1 MVSRFFRL
9 DIVSNQVSTTNDFT
23 KKEEGIDFS
32 ENNTPFCGIRES
44 QVLEV
49 FDLQSILKGLLGFSK
64 LCSGREGHA
73 FFFVYLFGNFNSN
86 LCVVNN
92 RLLKGFYKISLCI
105 IMYKKTI
112 TNELIKINLSTAN
125 KFGSHYIMLREKV
138 KKFFFQRK
146 GVHCKKK
153 NLCGGPNWLYFPFF
167 FLMNDATDTT
177 KSILLQSTL

>member
-1 MVSRFFRL
+1 
-9 DIVSNQVSTTNDFT
+9 
-23 KKEEGIDFS
+23 
-32 ENNTPFCGIRES
+32 
-44 QVLEV
+44 
-49 FDLQSILKGLLGFSK
+49 LKGLLGFSK
-64 LCSGREGHA
+64 LCSRREGHA

-138 KKFFFQRK
+138 KKFFFR
-146 GVHCKKK
+146 GRGFTVKKK
-153 NLCGGPNWLYFPFF
+153 ICAGVQIGSTSPFSF
-167 FLMNDATDTT
+167 
-177 KSILLQSTL
+177 